1 MRYYAAHKKFS
12 AIVYDYLQTWWNI
25 QILETTFGKRR
36 VSSQYM
42 RQRWMLGLI
51 RCVAR
56 IQTPAILM
64 SMNIECILRYHWD
77 NGVQKIF
84 YKHFCIRL
92 RVVVAYGLAAR
103 CRIIAVNGKEWPGK
117 NDKNRRRWSWM
128 SYQIR
133 QRSRFVLYF
142 WRTKNRS
149 VWYSQRA
156 TTATKKRGKTPTATK
171 RTNTVSNTPLRN
183 ARMNSLKPE
192 IFMNSQQVL

>member
-92 RVVVAYGLAAR
+92 RVAVAYGLAAR
-103 CRIIAVNGKEWPGK
+103 CRIIAVNGK
-117 NDKNRRRWSWM
+117 DWSE
-128 SYQIR
+128 
-133 QRSRFVLYF
+133 
-142 WRTKNRS
+142 
-149 VWYSQRA
+149 
-156 TTATKKRGKTPTATK
+156 KKRRKSDGVEVGC
-171 RTNTVSNTPLRN
+171 RIRFGNVLDW
-183 ARMNSLKPE
+183 LY
-192 IFMNSQQVL
+192 IFGERRIDP